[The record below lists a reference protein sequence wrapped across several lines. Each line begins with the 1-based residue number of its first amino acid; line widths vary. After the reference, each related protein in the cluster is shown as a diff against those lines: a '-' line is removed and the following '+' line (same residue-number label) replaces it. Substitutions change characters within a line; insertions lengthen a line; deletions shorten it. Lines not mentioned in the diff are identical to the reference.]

1 MSLTKAFYDAV
12 NSGNKRMVRIM
23 MEDSLLV
30 DLSFEQFK
38 EMEAAASGMKGLY
51 EEHDG
56 RSLNMDKST
65 WNDDYMN
72 KIMVQVITNFSH
84 ERVDHL
90 KEVVRYLRPIP
101 EKVQAGHDTQASK
114 DIRAKASSG
123 SYRHG
128 RSEYQEQKYHDQ
140 KAGDYRGAKYFTGA
154 LVGAVAGGAIAATA
168 NLAVVGGVAVGAAA
182 GVGVVYVGTNLIG
195 EEQ

>member
-1 MSLTKAFYDAV
+1 MALTKAFYDAV

-38 EMEAAASGMKGLY
+38 QMEAAASGMKGLY

-56 RSLNMDKST
+56 RSLNRDKST
-65 WNDDYMN
+65 WDDDYMN

-84 ERVDHL
+84 ERVEHL
-90 KEVVRYLRPIP
+90 KEVVRYLRPVP
-101 EKVQAGHDTQASK
+101 EKGQACSNAQTNK
-114 DIRAKASSG
+114 DIGRKSSSG
-123 SYRHG
+123 LHQR
-128 RSEYQEQKYHDQ
+128 RESEYQEQKHRDI
-140 KAGDYRGAKYFTGA
+140 KEGNYRGTKYFAGA
-154 LVGAVAGGAIAATA
+154 LVGAVAGGAIAAAA
-168 NLAVVGGVAVGAAA
+168 NLAVAGGVAVGAAA

-195 EEQ
+195 EE